1 MNFYND
7 INGNLFFDNKTF
19 SSQEIKSGVNRIVH
33 LLRENEMTTSD
44 IVAIAVPRSFH
55 LITAIISCL
64 HVGITY
70 LLIDINAQP
79 KNRIEYMLDNAGV
92 NTVLS
97 VSSVNFDFGDRKV
110 LFVNDDSGDVG
121 SISEQCPRNNLA
133 YILYTS
139 GTTGMPKAVEVT
151 KKGLLN
157 FLESMKRRIGFDE
170 GEIITS
176 FTNCTF
182 DIFFLEAIVP
192 LYCGMT
198 VRLATEEQVD
208 NPVKLMRFLKDG
220 KPTVLQ
226 STPSRLRL
234 LKMVDSEL
242 SSLSNLKII
251 MVGGEPF
258 PAELLQILQKIRG
271 CKIFNM
277 YGPTETTIWSTIAD
291 LSQEKEIHI
300 GTPIDNTSIY
310 LLKEDLTE
318 TNEDEIGEICIGGD
332 GLANGY
338 YNNAV
343 QTEENFKVLPF
354 APYERVY
361 RTGDLG
367 YYNTNNHLIYCG
379 RKDSQVKINGKRVE
393 LEEIE
398 AQINNMSEIK
408 QAVVCFDEEKS
419 QLISFYISNNSIDEL
434 LIKEKLNAVLPK
446 YMVPSKYIRLDDF
459 FYTVSGKI
467 DRNKL
472 LVFFNS
478 TSSSEMKEKINDTDG
493 DEITSSVINI
503 ANKILNTYEQAL
515 DLRTP
520 LMEIGFDSMNYISF
534 IVELENV
541 FDVEFEEEKLVIS
554 SFENI
559 YEVVNYIRVICS
571 KG

>member
-1 MNFYND
+1 MDYYND
-7 INGNLFFDNKTF
+7 INGSVVFANSIF
-19 SSQEIKSGVNRIVH
+19 SAHDIKSGVNKI
-33 LLRENEMTTSD
+33 ENIFIGNELSDSD
-44 IVAIAVPRSFH
+44 IVAIAVPRSFY

-64 HVGITY
+64 DAGITY

-79 KNRIEYMLDNAGV
+79 KNRIEFMLNNADI

-97 VSSVNFDFGDRKV
+97 VSSVNFDFGNRKV
-110 LFVNDDSGDVG
+110 LFLDDCSDTVN
-121 SISEQCPRNNLA
+121 SIAEQSPMNNLA

-139 GTTGMPKAVEVT
+139 GTTGTPKAVEIT
-151 KKGLLN
+151 KKGLSN
-157 FLESMKRRIGFDE
+157 FIESMKRKIGFSE
-170 GEIITS
+170 GEIIAS

-198 VRLATEEQVD
+198 VRLATEEQIE
-208 NPVKLMRFLKDG
+208 NPMKLVRFLKDENT
-220 KPTVLQ
+220 TVLQ
-226 STPSRLRL
+226 TTPSRLRL

-242 SSLSNLKII
+242 SSLNNLKII

-258 PAELLQILQKIRG
+258 PAELLQTLQKIHG

-291 LSQEKEIHI
+291 LSKEKEIHI

-310 LLKEDLTE
+310 LLKDDLTE
-318 TNEDEIGEICIGGD
+318 TNENETGEICIGGD

-338 YNNAV
+338 YNNAI

-367 YYNTNNHLIYCG
+367 YYNINNHLIYCG

-398 AQINNMSEIK
+398 VQINNMSEIK

-419 QLISFYISNNSIDEL
+419 QLISFYLSDNLINEL
-434 LIKEKLNAVLPK
+434 LIKENLNAVLPK
-446 YMVPSKYIRLDDF
+446 YMIPIKYIRLNNF

-467 DRNKL
+467 DRKKL
-472 LVFFNS
+472 LDFFNS
-478 TSSSEMKEKINDTDG
+478 TSSSEMKEKTNNPDG
-493 DEITSSVINI
+493 DEITNNVINLV
-503 ANKILNTYEQAL
+503 NKILNTYEHAF
-515 DLRTP
+515 DLKAP
-520 LMEIGFDSMNYISF
+520 LVEIGFDSMNYISF
-534 IVELENV
+534 IVELENI
-541 FDVEFEEEKLVIS
+541 FDIEIEEEKLIIS
-554 SFENI
+554 SFENT
-559 YEVVNYIRVICS
+559 YEVINYIRSICS

>member
-1 MNFYND
+1 MNYYND
-7 INGNLFFDNKTF
+7 INGSVVFANRIF
-19 SSQEIKSGVNRIVH
+19 SAHDIKSGVKKIENTFI
-33 LLRENEMTTSD
+33 ENELSASD
-44 IVAIAVPRSFH
+44 IVAIAVPRSFY

-64 HVGITY
+64 DAGITY
-70 LLIDINAQP
+70 LLIDIHAQP
-79 KNRIEYMLDNAGV
+79 KNRIEYMLNHADV
-92 NTVLS
+92 HTVLS

-110 LFVNDDSGDVG
+110 LFLDDCSYTVNN
-121 SISEQCPRNNLA
+121 ILEQNPINNLA

-157 FLESMKRRIGFDE
+157 FIESMKRRIGFSE
-170 GEIITS
+170 GEIIAS

-208 NPVKLMRFLKDG
+208 NPMKFVHFLKDG
-220 KPTVLQ
+220 NITVLQ
-226 STPSRLRL
+226 TTPSRLRL
-234 LKMVDSEL
+234 LKMVDSKL

-258 PAELLQILQKIRG
+258 PTELLQMLQKIHG

-277 YGPTETTIWSTIAD
+277 YGPTETTIWSAVAD
-291 LSQEKEIHI
+291 LSKEKEVHI

-318 TNEDEIGEICIGGD
+318 TNKNEVGEICIGGD

-338 YNNAV
+338 YKNAV
-343 QTEENFKVLPF
+343 QTEEHFKILPF
-354 APYERVY
+354 APYERIY

-379 RKDSQVKINGKRVE
+379 RKDAQVKINGKRVE

-398 AQINNMSEIK
+398 AHINNIPEIK

-419 QLISFYISNNSIDEL
+419 QLISFYLSDNSNDEI
-434 LIKEKLNAVLPK
+434 LIKERLNSVLPK
-446 YMVPSKYIRLDDF
+446 YMIPVKYIRLDSF

-472 LVFFNS
+472 LDFFNS
-478 TSSSEMKEKINDTDG
+478 TSSCEMKKKTYNPDDD
-493 DEITSSVINI
+493 DERTSNVVNI
-503 ANKILNTYEQAL
+503 VNKILNTYDQTI
-515 DLRTP
+515 DLKAP
-520 LMEIGFDSMNYISF
+520 LAAIGFDSISYISF
-534 IVELENV
+534 IVELESA
-541 FDVEFEEEKLVIS
+541 FDVEFEEEKLVVS
-554 SFENI
+554 YFENI
-559 YEVVNYIRVICS
+559 LKWLII
-571 KG
+571 

>member
-1 MNFYND
+1 MDYYND
-7 INGNLFFDNKTF
+7 INGSVVFANSIF
-19 SSQEIKSGVNRIVH
+19 SAHDIKSGVNKI
-33 LLRENEMTTSD
+33 ENIFIGNELSDSD
-44 IVAIAVPRSFH
+44 IVAIAVPRSFY

-64 HVGITY
+64 DAGITY

-79 KNRIEYMLDNAGV
+79 KNRIEFMLNNADV

-97 VSSVNFDFGDRKV
+97 VSSVNFDFGNRKV
-110 LFVNDDSGDVG
+110 LFLDDCSDTVN
-121 SISEQCPRNNLA
+121 SIAEQSPMNNLA

-139 GTTGMPKAVEVT
+139 GTTGTPKAVEIT
-151 KKGLLN
+151 KKGLSN
-157 FLESMKRRIGFDE
+157 FIESMKRKIGFSE
-170 GEIITS
+170 GEIIAS

-198 VRLATEEQVD
+198 VRLATEEQIE
-208 NPVKLMRFLKDG
+208 NPMKLVRFLKDENT
-220 KPTVLQ
+220 TVLQ
-226 STPSRLRL
+226 TTPSRLRL

-242 SSLSNLKII
+242 SSLNNLKII

-258 PAELLQILQKIRG
+258 PAELLQTLQKIHG

-291 LSQEKEIHI
+291 LSKEKEIHI

-310 LLKEDLTE
+310 LLKDDLTE
-318 TNEDEIGEICIGGD
+318 TNENETGEICIGGD

-338 YNNAV
+338 YNNAI

-367 YYNTNNHLIYCG
+367 YYNINNHLIYCG

-398 AQINNMSEIK
+398 VQINNMSEIK

-419 QLISFYISNNSIDEL
+419 QLISFYLSDNLINEL
-434 LIKEKLNAVLPK
+434 LIKENLNAVLPK
-446 YMVPSKYIRLDDF
+446 YMIPIKYIRLNNF

-467 DRNKL
+467 DRKKL
-472 LVFFNS
+472 LDFFNS
-478 TSSSEMKEKINDTDG
+478 TSSSEMKEKTNNPDG
-493 DEITSSVINI
+493 DEITNNVINLV
-503 ANKILNTYEQAL
+503 NKILNTYEHAF
-515 DLRTP
+515 DLKAP
-520 LMEIGFDSMNYISF
+520 LVEIGFDSMNYISF
-534 IVELENV
+534 IVELENI
-541 FDVEFEEEKLVIS
+541 FDIEIEEEKLIIS
-554 SFENI
+554 SFENT
-559 YEVVNYIRVICS
+559 YEVINYIRSICS

>member
-1 MNFYND
+1 MVFANS
-7 INGNLFFDNKTF
+7 IF
-19 SSQEIKSGVNRIVH
+19 SAHDIKSGVNKI
-33 LLRENEMTTSD
+33 ENIFIGNELSDSD
-44 IVAIAVPRSFH
+44 IVAIAVPRSFY

-64 HVGITY
+64 DAGITY

-79 KNRIEYMLDNAGV
+79 KNRIEFMLNNADI

-97 VSSVNFDFGDRKV
+97 VSSVNFDFGNRKV
-110 LFVNDDSGDVG
+110 LFLDDCSDTVN
-121 SISEQCPRNNLA
+121 SIAEQSPMNNLA

-139 GTTGMPKAVEVT
+139 GTTGTPKAVEIT
-151 KKGLLN
+151 KKGLSN
-157 FLESMKRRIGFDE
+157 FIESMKRKIGFSE
-170 GEIITS
+170 GEIIAS

-198 VRLATEEQVD
+198 VRLATEEQIE
-208 NPVKLMRFLKDG
+208 NPMKLVRFLKDENT
-220 KPTVLQ
+220 TVLQ
-226 STPSRLRL
+226 TTPSRLRL

-242 SSLSNLKII
+242 SSLNNLKII

-258 PAELLQILQKIRG
+258 PAELLQTLQKIHG

-291 LSQEKEIHI
+291 LSKEKEIHI

-310 LLKEDLTE
+310 LLKDDLTE
-318 TNEDEIGEICIGGD
+318 TNENETGEICIGGD

-338 YNNAV
+338 YNNAI

-367 YYNTNNHLIYCG
+367 YYNINNHLIYCG

-398 AQINNMSEIK
+398 VQINNMSEIK

-419 QLISFYISNNSIDEL
+419 QLISFYLSDNLINEL
-434 LIKEKLNAVLPK
+434 LIKENLNAVLPK
-446 YMVPSKYIRLDDF
+446 YMIPIKYIRLNNF

-467 DRNKL
+467 DRKKL
-472 LVFFNS
+472 LDFFNS
-478 TSSSEMKEKINDTDG
+478 TSSSEMKEKTNNPDG
-493 DEITSSVINI
+493 DEITNNVINLV
-503 ANKILNTYEQAL
+503 NKILNTYEHAF
-515 DLRTP
+515 DLKAP
-520 LMEIGFDSMNYISF
+520 LVEIGFDSMNYISF
-534 IVELENV
+534 IVELENI
-541 FDVEFEEEKLVIS
+541 FDIEIEEEKLIIS
-554 SFENI
+554 SFENT
-559 YEVVNYIRVICS
+559 YEVINYIRSICS